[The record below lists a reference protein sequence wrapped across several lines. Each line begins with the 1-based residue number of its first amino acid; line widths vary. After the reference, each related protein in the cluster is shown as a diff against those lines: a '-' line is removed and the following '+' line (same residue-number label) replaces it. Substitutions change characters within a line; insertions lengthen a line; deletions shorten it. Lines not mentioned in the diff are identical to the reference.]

1 MILKP
6 SPEVQPMNQRKWP
19 RLLGVVLGVL
29 LIVTGLTFGNSL
41 TKSISIN
48 DTSMIDLQSIGDNL
62 YLLVPDW
69 EIDQADPIRFQ
80 TTLTLAGP
88 NGLAGL
94 YIPRADDVKLFIN
107 HSSSEVIQDDAHLIY
122 WFTEQDVQRPLTIE
136 LNLPQKNNQT
146 YSAAQIYVGSFKA
159 IMRASHRESILRIF
173 IVGLSFTIILFS
185 ASLFLQKTS
194 EKYLLPLAFMVYSTL
209 GYILLNT
216 FPVLQD
222 IGWINFILLG
232 AIKLPFLTE
241 KVSYQIYSVVFPFFV
256 SFLNYLLLRNFV
268 SVTIGKIKYFY
279 LILPVSIAML
289 GFINQ
294 PVFPDLP
301 LVYRVYINILEC
313 IVIIK
318 GSYKFRSDLLILLA
332 GCTGTVGINLFITG
346 CGIGL
351 IPHGNMD
358 LLFKLGGVSASCYA
372 IAFTAA
378 INGIFARK
386 YTEAEIL
393 AGQLEDVNKNL
404 QKVVSERTAE
414 LEIAYLRL
422 ETEQKQKDV
431 FVSNMMHSLK
441 TPLFSAAGYADM
453 AQEAL
458 KTLPNQAGHFINLV
472 NTNIDYVVKLV
483 NNLFIALRLENHQVN
498 FMVEKVSLSKV
509 LQQVFD
515 TSLIQTQQKN
525 IHLLVDQPSM
535 PVLVDCDP
543 HYLTIAIQ
551 NIVDNAIRHTP
562 SAGSIWLSLH
572 EMDKWISISVR
583 DNGEGMTEAVK
594 GHIFERYYSHTGM
607 GNSSSGIGLTISND
621 IISAF
626 NGNISVTSDID
637 CGTEFI
643 ITLPKDL
650 DIKNLSDNM

>member
-6 SPEVQPMNQRKWP
+6 PLENKSMNQHKWL
-19 RLLGVVLGVL
+19 RLLGVVSGVI
-29 LIVTGLTFGNSL
+29 LIVAGLTFGNLL
-41 TKSISIN
+41 TRSIPVNSATIL
-48 DTSMIDLQSIGDNL
+48 DLHTSGDNL
-62 YLLVPDW
+62 SLLMPDW
-69 EIDQADPIRFQ
+69 EIDPADPTHFR
-80 TTLTLAGP
+80 TTFTITGTD
-88 NGLAGL
+88 GLAGL
-94 YIPRADDVKLFIN
+94 YIPRADNVELFIN
-107 HSSSEVIQDDAHLIY
+107 HSSDRVIQDDAHLIF
-122 WFTEQDVQRPLTIE
+122 WFTDQDINHPLTID
-136 LNLPQKNNQT
+136 LTLPPANNQT
-146 YSAAQIYVGSFKA
+146 YSAAQIYVGSFQA

-216 FPVLQD
+216 FPDLQN
-222 IGWINFILLG
+222 IGWINFMLLG
-232 AIKLPFLTE
+232 AIKLPFLTKE
-241 KVSYQIYSVVFPFFV
+241 VSLQIYSIVFPLFV
-256 SFLNYLLLRNFV
+256 GLLNYLLLRNFV
-268 SVTIGKIKYFY
+268 SVKIGRINYFY

-294 PVFPDLP
+294 PIFPYFP

-313 IVIIK
+313 IVIVK
-318 GSYKFRSDLLILLA
+318 GIYKFRSDLLILLA
-332 GCTGTVGINLFITG
+332 GCTGTIGISLFITG

-358 LLFKLGGVSASCYA
+358 LLFKLGGVSASFYA

-386 YTEAEIL
+386 YTEAEVL
-393 AGQLEDVNKNL
+393 AGQLEDINKNL

-422 ETEQKQKDV
+422 EAEQKQKDV

-458 KTLPNQAGHFINLV
+458 KTIPDQAGHFIDLV

-509 LQQVFD
+509 LRQVYD
-515 TSLIQTQQKN
+515 TSLIQTQQKG
-525 IHLLVDQPSM
+525 IHLLVDQPSG
-535 PVLVDCDP
+535 PVLIDCDP

-551 NIVDNAIRHTP
+551 NIVDNAIRHTA
-562 SAGSIWLSLH
+562 SAGSIWLSLI
-572 EMDKWISISVR
+572 EMENWITISVR
-583 DNGEGMTEAVK
+583 DNGEGMTETVK
-594 GHIFERYYSHTGM
+594 SHVFERYYSHTGT

-621 IISAF
+621 IIHAF
-626 NGNISVTSDID
+626 NGTISVTSEID
-637 CGTEFI
+637 SGTEFI
-643 ITLPKDL
+643 ITLPTDL
-650 DIKNLSDNM
+650 DIKNLSDTM